1 MIKIAWCLIISL
13 IRESEIYLVIVRK
26 ELGDPSISEL
36 KEIIESN
43 KDASKIYVITKN
55 ISLNAANYL
64 RNSKAIVID
73 NIPFDEEERVIKR
86 FVKEYGLKE
95 INSL

>member
-1 MIKIAWCLIISL
+1 MQ
-13 IRESEIYLVIVRK
+13 VRY
-26 ELGDPSISEL
+26 
-36 KEIIESN
+36 
-43 KDASKIYVITKN
+43 YVITKN
-55 ISLNAANYL
+55 ISLNVANYL

-73 NIPFDEEERVIKR
+73 NIPFDEEDRVIKR

>member
-1 MIKIAWCLIISL
+1 MVSYRKF
-13 IRESEIYLVIVRK
+13 IRENEIYLVIVRK
-26 ELGDPSISEL
+26 ELDDPSISKL

-55 ISLNAANYL
+55 ISLNVANYL

-73 NIPFDEEERVIKR
+73 NIPFDEEEGVIKR
-86 FVKEYGLKE
+86 FAKEYGLKE

>member
-1 MIKIAWCLIISL
+1 MVSYRKF
-13 IRESEIYLVIVRK
+13 IRENEIYLVIVRK

-55 ISLNAANYL
+55 ISLNVANYL

-86 FVKEYGLKE
+86 FAKEYGLKE

>member
-1 MIKIAWCLIISL
+1 MVSYGKF
-13 IRESEIYLVIVRK
+13 IREDEIYLVIVRK
-26 ELGDPSISEL
+26 ELRDPSIFEL

-55 ISLNAANYL
+55 ISLNVANYL

-73 NIPFDEEERVIKR
+73 DIQFDEEEKVIKR
-86 FVKEYGLKE
+86 FAKEYGLKE
-95 INSL
+95 INSF